1 MPFFRQITTYLSIE
15 FKIKNGAPV
24 FWHRWAWQKS
34 LYRSILSIALTR
46 PRSSSII
53 PIIIGVVGMIPTRNT
68 LVGCIIQSGSRRG
81 GRPLCRKRKYYV
93 LILRKN
99 FHFFFLPVGLTRPRY
114 RSRFQGSTRQTT
126 RVVVVRAVVAVCVVV
141 AVVRRGGVA
150 ALRPRGRTWEE
161 SGKLIILNRFLVK
174 CAKKRLL
181 TDFECLCGMY

>member
-99 FHFFFLPVGLTRPRY
+99 FHFFFFTSWLDSSQVSIPVPGVHQANDSSCCCSCCCCCLCCCCCC
-114 RSRFQGSTRQTT
+114 SK
-126 RVVVVRAVVAVCVVV
+126 
-141 AVVRRGGVA
+141 RRGRCSAPPGPN
-150 ALRPRGRTWEE
+150 LRRKWKIDH
-161 SGKLIILNRFLVK
+161 SK
-174 CAKKRLL
+174 
-181 TDFECLCGMY
+181 